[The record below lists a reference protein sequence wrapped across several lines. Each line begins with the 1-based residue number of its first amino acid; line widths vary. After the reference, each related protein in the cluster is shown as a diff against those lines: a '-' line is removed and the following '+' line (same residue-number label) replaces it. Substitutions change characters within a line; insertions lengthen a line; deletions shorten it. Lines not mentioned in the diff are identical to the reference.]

1 MPSERRRILELAL
14 ESLEHKK
21 SQIDAEIAGLTGEL
35 RRGGAARGTTRF
47 QKVVPKK
54 AARKRSRFSKEERE
68 RRAVRMKEYW
78 KKWREERAHS
88 K

>member
-21 SQIDAEIAGLTGEL
+21 SQIDAEIVRLTGEL
-35 RRGGAARGTTRF
+35 RRGGAVKGATRF

-68 RRAVRMKEYW
+68 RRAVRMKAYW
-78 KKWREERAHS
+78 KEWREEKART